1 MKHVIVIV
9 FLSSPSGLI
18 IAGMSHPVTSRTPAV
33 AISPPS
39 TQRRLSFATECSDP
53 RIACSIGLARQGR
66 FVYRQSV
73 KASAKS
79 RLTVADIASAIGE
92 PARARMLASLMDGR
106 ARTATELAAIAG
118 VTPSTASVHLQR
130 LSSAQLV
137 KVLAQGKC
145 RYYSLHGSDVAA
157 ALESLSVLAGASH
170 DPYNPRTPG
179 PLRFA
184 RTCYDHMAGTTGV
197 ALHDRFTALHWIAP
211 DARPNG
217 NRPRDTREN
226 SYSLTPQGA
235 RAFTSLGIDVDATC
249 NFRRRFAFACL
260 DWSERRPHL
269 GGALG
274 AALLHLALKKRWVT
288 QQLDSRILTLTGTGR
303 REMHARFGLALD
315 EPIRAAS

>member
-9 FLSSPSGLI
+9 FLSSPSALT
-18 IAGMSHPVTSRTPAV
+18 IAGTSHPVTSRIPAV
-33 AISPPS
+33 AAIPPS
-39 TQRRLSFATECSDP
+39 TRRRLNFTTECSGP
-53 RIACSIGLARQGR
+53 CIACSISLAPQGR

-145 RYYSLHGSDVAA
+145 RYYSLHGTDVAA
-157 ALESLSVLAGASH
+157 ALEGLSVLAGASH
-170 DPYNPRTPG
+170 DPYIPRTPG

-184 RTCYDHMAGTTGV
+184 RTCYDHLAGTTGV
-197 ALHDRFTALHWIAP
+197 ALHDRLTALQWIAL
-211 DARPNG
+211 DAKRG
-217 NRPRDTREN
+217 TNRED

-235 RAFTSLGIDVDATC
+235 RAFTSLGIDVDATR
-249 NFRRRFAFACL
+249 NLRRRFAYACL

-288 QQLDSRILTLTGTGR
+288 QQLDSRILTLTSNGR
-303 REMHARFGLALD
+303 REMYTRFGLTLD

>member
-9 FLSSPSGLI
+9 FLSSPSALT
-18 IAGMSHPVTSRTPAV
+18 IAGTSHPVTSRTPAV
-33 AISPPS
+33 AAIPPS
-39 TQRRLSFATECSDP
+39 TRRRLSFTTECSGP
-53 RIACSIGLARQGR
+53 CIVSSISLASQGR

-145 RYYSLHGSDVAA
+145 RYYSLHGSEVAT
-157 ALESLSVLAGASH
+157 ALEGLSVLAGASH
-170 DPYNPRTPG
+170 DPYIPRTPG

-197 ALHDRFTALHWIAP
+197 ALHDRFTVLQWIAL
-211 DARPNG
+211 DAKRG
-217 NRPRDTREN
+217 TDREDT
-226 SYSLTPQGA
+226 YSLTPEGA
-235 RAFTSLGIDVDATC
+235 RAFTSLGIDVDATR
-249 NFRRRFAFACL
+249 NLRRRFAYACL

-288 QQLDSRILTLTGTGR
+288 QQLDSRILTLTGNGR
-303 REMHARFGLALD
+303 REMYTRFGLTLD

>member
-1 MKHVIVIV
+1 M
-9 FLSSPSGLI
+9 
-18 IAGMSHPVTSRTPAV
+18 
-33 AISPPS
+33 
-39 TQRRLSFATECSDP
+39 
-53 RIACSIGLARQGR
+53 
-66 FVYRQSV
+66 

-92 PARARMLASLMDGR
+92 PARARMLASLMDGH

-157 ALESLSVLAGASH
+157 ALEGLSVLAGASH
-170 DPYNPRTPG
+170 DPYIPRTPG

-184 RTCYDHMAGTTGV
+184 RTCYDHMAGATGV
-197 ALHDRFTALHWIAP
+197 ALHDRLTALQWITL
-211 DARPNG
+211 DAKRG
-217 NRPRDTREN
+217 TDRED
-226 SYSLTPQGA
+226 SYSLTTEGA
-235 RAFTSLGIDVDATC
+235 RAFTSLGIDVAATR
-249 NFRRRFAFACL
+249 NLRRRFAYACL

-288 QQLDSRILTLTGTGR
+288 QQLDSRILTLTGNGR
-303 REMHARFGLALD
+303 RELYARFGLTLD
-315 EPIRAAS
+315 HPIRAAS